1 VMMMMMMMMMMTQR
15 IHGAVCSGSP
25 DGVGG

>member
-25 DGVGG
+25 DGGGG